1 MHIESFFDVPI
12 LSTAGRGID
21 FLFLFKREVSRAG
34 ASRIWYFFSV
44 EKDLVL
50 LVFGVGFGANLE
62 FFHTTTSIVTNVVK
76 RKLRQRYLEM
86 ACDLH
91 TELPSLW

>member
-1 MHIESFFDVPI
+1 M
-12 LSTAGRGID
+12 
-21 FLFLFKREVSRAG
+21 
-34 ASRIWYFFSV
+34 
-44 EKDLVL
+44 

-76 RKLRQRYLEM
+76 RKLRQRYLVEM

>member
-21 FLFLFKREVSRAG
+21 FLFLFKRELSRAG

-44 EKDLVL
+44 EKDLVGWFWG
-50 LVFGVGFGANLE
+50 LVLE
-62 FFHTTTSIVTNVVK
+62 QILNFSYDNKHSYKCCQKKAEKKI
-76 RKLRQRYLEM
+76 
-86 ACDLH
+86 
-91 TELPSLW
+91 P

>member
-21 FLFLFKREVSRAG
+21 FLFKRELSRAG

-50 LVFGVGFGANLE
+50 LVLGLVLE
-62 FFHTTTSIVTNVVK
+62 QILSFFSYDNKHSYKCCQKKAETKI
-76 RKLRQRYLEM
+76 
-86 ACDLH
+86 
-91 TELPSLW
+91 P

>member
-21 FLFLFKREVSRAG
+21 FLFLFKREMSRAG
-34 ASRIWYFFSV
+34 ASRIGIFSQLKRTWFV
-44 EKDLVL
+44 G
-50 LVFGVGFGANLE
+50 FGVGFGANLE